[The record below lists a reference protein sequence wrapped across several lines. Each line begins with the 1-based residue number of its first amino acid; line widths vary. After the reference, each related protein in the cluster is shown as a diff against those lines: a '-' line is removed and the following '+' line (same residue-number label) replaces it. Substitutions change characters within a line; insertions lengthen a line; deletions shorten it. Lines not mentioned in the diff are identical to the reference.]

1 MAKNKRKIRLI
12 IWMSIIIY
20 LIITMFYVGHKLGN
34 ATCKEIEVHV
44 NDSTGHK
51 FVQPIDVKNMLAKHQ
66 VIGKS
71 LDSINIFKLE
81 TELKKN
87 TAIKKVSIYKTLAGK
102 LIVDLEQRN
111 PILRIINTKGQNFYL
126 DEDGILMAVH
136 SGYAARVLVANG
148 KIEASFVDGLN
159 LLKYTDDV
167 TSRKYFLVRDLF
179 YLTKYI
185 NSQAFWKCQ
194 IEQVF
199 VNVDLEFELIPLV
212 GEHTILFGRF
222 EDFEWKFKKLEAF
235 YKQGLKQKGWS
246 MYKQINVKFSNQ
258 VVCTRR

>member
-1 MAKNKRKIRLI
+1 MV
-12 IWMSIIIY
+12 
-20 LIITMFYVGHKLGN
+20 YVGRKLGK
-34 ATCKEIEVHV
+34 ASCSEIQVNV
-44 NDSTGHK
+44 NDTTGHK
-51 FVQPIDVKNMLAKHQ
+51 FVQPIDIKNLLNKHQ
-66 VIGKS
+66 IIGKS

-81 TELKKN
+81 KEIKKN
-87 TAIKKVSIYKTLAGK
+87 SLIKKVSIYKTLSGK
-102 LIVDLEQRN
+102 IIVDLEQRN

-126 DEDGILMAVH
+126 DEEGILMPVH
-136 SGYAARVLVANG
+136 PGYAARVLVANG

-185 NSQAFWKCQ
+185 NSLPFWKCQ
-194 IEQVF
+194 IEQVY
-199 VNVDLEFELIPLV
+199 VNEDLEFELIPLV

-222 EDFEWKFKKLEAF
+222 EDFDWKFKKLEAF
-235 YKQGLKQKGWS
+235 YKQGLKQKGWG